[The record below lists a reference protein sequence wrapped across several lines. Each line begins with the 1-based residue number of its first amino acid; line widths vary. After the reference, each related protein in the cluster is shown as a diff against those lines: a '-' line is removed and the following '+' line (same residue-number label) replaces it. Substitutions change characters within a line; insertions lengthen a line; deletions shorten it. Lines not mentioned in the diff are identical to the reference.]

1 MKNIYNFKI
10 KKTNSFFEKEK
21 LFVLSMW
28 KLTLDYGT
36 ILETSTLVDNLL
48 ALPTKATTLCL
59 DSI

>member
-36 ILETSTLVDNLL
+36 ILETSTRVDNLL
-48 ALPTKATTLCL
+48 ALPTKARTLC
-59 DSI
+59 